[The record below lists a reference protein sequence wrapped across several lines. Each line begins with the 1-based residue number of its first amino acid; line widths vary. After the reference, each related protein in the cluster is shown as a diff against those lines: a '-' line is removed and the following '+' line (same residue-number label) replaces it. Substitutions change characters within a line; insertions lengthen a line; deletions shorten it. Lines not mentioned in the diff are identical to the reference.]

1 MGRLRSLLAVANPRE
16 VGLLSVAHGVN
27 EFYSVALPPIL
38 PLLVADFGVSYAE
51 AGVLVTIYFVVYSIV
66 QLPAGRL
73 ADRFGQRLLLAGGM
87 VLLSAGILALAGAQT
102 FETLVAGEI
111 IAGVGGSTYHPA
123 GMSLISDIETGDTEG
138 TAMGVHGLGGVAGT
152 ALAPALIGGLAAVVD
167 WRFALT
173 VAAAVGVGYT
183 AIFLLLFSDVD
194 TGTGGDPPGPAATDS
209 TTGSAAPDGGSDTAA
224 SDGGADGAATAP
236 ATPATGLTA
245 RLGARVERVLNVPLE
260 WWVVV
265 LFLTNFATSLEL
277 NAVRTFATSYLFER
291 TAATGLS
298 NLVFFVMLVGAGAAS
313 LGAGRL
319 ADRVDR
325 IWLAVAAMTASA
337 VMLAAT
343 VFVPADPLLLVGW
356 FFVLGVTMYAVYP
369 ALNAITS
376 ARSER
381 AFSGSLFAVTLT
393 AGSLGGA
400 AGPTLFGYLAAELG
414 MELAFPAIA
423 GMGVAGAA
431 LFLVLRRV

>member
-1 MGRLRSLLAVANPRE
+1 MSGRLRSLMAVANPRE

-38 PLLVADFGVSYAE
+38 PLLVADFGVGYDQL
-51 AGVLVTIYFVVYSIV
+51 GVLITVYFVVYSIF

-73 ADRFGQRLLLAGGM
+73 ADRFGQRLLLAAGM
-87 VLLSAGILALAGAQT
+87 VVLSAGILVLAFAPDFQT
-102 FETLVAGEI
+102 LLVGEI

-123 GMSLISDIETGDTEG
+123 GMSLISDIESGTTEG

-152 ALAPALIGGLAAVVD
+152 ALAPALIGGLAAVRN
-167 WRFALT
+167 WRFALI
-173 VAAAVGVGYT
+173 VAAGVGVVYT
-183 AIFLLLFSDVD
+183 LIFLLLFSDVD
-194 TGTGGDPPGPAATDS
+194 GSGEGEGGG
-209 TTGSAAPDGGSDTAA
+209 GSAERTTATADGGSDEVSSPTDSTA
-224 SDGGADGAATAP
+224 AP
-236 ATPATGLTA
+236 ATPANGLTT
-245 RLGARVERVLNVPLE
+245 RLGNRLGRALNVPLE
-260 WWVVV
+260 SWVLV

-298 NLVFFVMLVGAGAAS
+298 NLVFFVMLVGAGIAS

-325 IWLAVAAMTASA
+325 VWLGVAAMAASA
-337 VMLAAT
+337 VMLAGT
-343 VFVPADPLLLVGW
+343 VFVPAEPLLLVGW
-356 FFVLGVTMYAVYP
+356 FFVVGVTMYAVYP

-381 AFSGSLFAVTLT
+381 EFSGSLFAVTLT

-414 MELAFPAIA
+414 MERAFPAIA
-423 GMGVAGAA
+423 GMGVAAA
-431 LFLVLRRV
+431 VLFLVLKRV

>member
-1 MGRLRSLLAVANPRE
+1 MSGRLRSFMAVANPRE
-16 VGLLSVAHGVN
+16 VGLLSIAHGVN

-38 PLLVADFGVSYAE
+38 PLIVADFGVSYAE
-51 AGVLVTIYFVVYSIV
+51 AGVLVTVYFVVYSV
-66 QLPAGRL
+66 FQLPAGRL
-73 ADRFGQRLLLAGGM
+73 ADRFGQRLLLAAGM
-87 VLLSAGILALAGAQT
+87 VLLSTGILVLAFAPDFQT
-102 FETLVAGEI
+102 LLAGEI
-111 IAGVGGSTYHPA
+111 VAGVGGSTYHPA
-123 GMSLISDIETGDTEG
+123 GMSLISDIESGETEG

-152 ALAPALIGGLAAVVD
+152 ALAPALIGGLAAVRD
-167 WRFALT
+167 WRFALV
-173 VAAAVGVGYT
+173 VAAGVGVVYT

-194 TGTGGDPPGPAATDS
+194 ADDAEAAEPDA
-209 TTGSAAPDGGSDTAA
+209 TTATAA
-224 SDGGADGAATAP
+224 DGGADAS
-236 ATPATGLTA
+236 A
-245 RLGARVERVLNVPLE
+245 RGVAARVGNALNVPLE
-260 WWVVV
+260 SWVVV

-298 NLVFFVMLVGAGAAS
+298 NLVFFVMLVGAGMAS

-325 IWLAVAAMTASA
+325 IWLGVAAMTASA

-356 FFVLGVTMYAVYP
+356 FFVLGMTMYAVYP

-381 AFSGSLFAVTLT
+381 EFSGSLFAVTLT

-400 AGPTLFGYLAAELG
+400 AGPTLFGYLASELG
-414 MELAFPAIA
+414 MEQAFPAIA
-423 GMGVAGAA
+423 GMGVAGAV
-431 LFLVLRRV
+431 LFLVLQRV

>member
-1 MGRLRSLLAVANPRE
+1 MAVDNPRE

-38 PLLVADFGVSYAE
+38 PLLVSDFGVTYGQ
-51 AGVLVTIYFVVYSIV
+51 AGVLVTVFFTVYSIF

-87 VLLSAGILALAGAQT
+87 VLLSAGILIVAYAPDFQT
-102 FETLVAGEI
+102 LLIGEV

-152 ALAPALIGGLAAVVD
+152 ALAPALIGGLATAFD

-173 VAAAVGVGYT
+173 VAAAVGVVYT
-183 AIFLLLFSDVD
+183 VIFLAMFTDVP
-194 TGTGGDPPGPAATDS
+194 TGGDGGEGGDGDPKATAA
-209 TTGSAAPDGGSDTAA
+209 DGGSEPT
-224 SDGGADGAATAP
+224 
-236 ATPATGLTA
+236 ATGLRA
-245 RLGARVERVLNVPLE
+245 RLGNALNVPLE
-260 WWVVV
+260 GWVVV

-298 NLVFFVMLVGAGAAS
+298 NLVFFVMLVGAGIAS

-319 ADRVDR
+319 ADVVDR
-325 IWLAVAAMTASA
+325 TWLGVGAMAASG

-343 VFVPADPLLLVGW
+343 VFVPANPLVLVGW

-369 ALNAITS
+369 AMNAITS
-376 ARSER
+376 ARSEKE
-381 AFSGSLFAVTLT
+381 FSGSLFAVTLT

-400 AGPTLFGYLAAELG
+400 AGPTMFGFLAAELG
-414 MELAFPAIA
+414 MERAFPAIA
-423 GMGVAGAA
+423 GMGFVGAA
-431 LFLVLRRV
+431 LFLLLRRV